1 MISSWRRDCGKVH
14 WEKTQRGPAAP
25 VWGILSNGV
34 VVVVVGGVDSVVK
47 LHILEKGLHT
57 IYGD

>member
-34 VVVVVGGVDSVVK
+34 VVVVVGGG
-47 LHILEKGLHT
+47 IL
-57 IYGD
+57 